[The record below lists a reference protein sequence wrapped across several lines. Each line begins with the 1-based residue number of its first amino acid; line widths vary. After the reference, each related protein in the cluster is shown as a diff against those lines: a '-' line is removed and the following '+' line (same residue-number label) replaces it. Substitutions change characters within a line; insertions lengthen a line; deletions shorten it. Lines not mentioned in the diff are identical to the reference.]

1 MHYLQYLVPLFLVY
15 LALTANLSLPNLV
28 VGVLVAIAATLLV
41 RPKRRAMSA
50 RSVPGAFLA
59 LLEYIFIL
67 AVDVIRNGLQVARIV
82 LTPSLPIKPGIIAI
96 PSLCSTEMGTALSA
110 HAITV
115 SPGELV
121 VEISEDGTMYTHTLD
136 ATDSEKKSAEAQQM
150 RVNLLQR
157 IFP

>member
-1 MHYLQYLVPLFLVY
+1 MHYLQYMIPLFLIY
-15 LALTANLSLPNLV
+15 LALTSNISPANLV
-28 VGVLVAIAATLLV
+28 IGMLVAVAVTVLV
-41 RPKRRAMSA
+41 RPRRKAMSA
-50 RSVPGAFLA
+50 RSVPIAMLA

-67 AVDVIRNGLQVARIV
+67 MVDVIKNGLQVARIV
-82 LTPSLPIKPGIIAI
+82 LTPQLPIQPGIIAI
-96 PSLCSTEMGTALSA
+96 PSQCSTEMGTALSA

-121 VEISEDGTMYTHTLD
+121 VEISEDGVMYTHALD
-136 ATDSEKKSAEAQQM
+136 ARDSEEKSRHAQQM

>member
-1 MHYLQYLVPLFLVY
+1 MHYLQYFVPLLLIY
-15 LALTANLSLPNLV
+15 LALTSDLSLPNILLGLLV
-28 VGVLVAIAATLLV
+28 SFSVTLLI
-41 RPKRRAMSA
+41 RPVRRAMPA
-50 RSVPGAFLA
+50 GRVPGAFLA

-67 AVDVIRNGLQVARIV
+67 ALDVLKNGLQVARIV

-96 PSLCSTEMGTALSA
+96 PSLCATDMGTALSA

-121 VEISEDGTMYTHTLD
+121 VEISEDGVMYTHCLD
-136 ATDSEKKSAEAQQM
+136 ATGSEEKAAEAQRM

>member
-1 MHYLQYLVPLFLVY
+1 MHYLQYFIPLFLIY
-15 LALTANLSLPNLV
+15 LALTSDVSFPNIVLGLLV
-28 VGVLVAIAATLLV
+28 SGAVTLLI
-41 RPKRRAMSA
+41 RPVRRAMPPQ
-50 RSVPGAFLA
+50 RVPVAFLA

-67 AVDVIRNGLQVARIV
+67 MVDVIKNGLQVARIV

-96 PSLCSTEMGTALSA
+96 PSLCATDMGTALSA

-121 VEISEDGTMYTHTLD
+121 VEISEDGIMYTHTLD
-136 ATDSEKKSAEAQQM
+136 ATESEQKAAEAQKM

>member
-1 MHYLQYLVPLFLVY
+1 MHYLQYFVPLFLIY
-15 LALTANLSLPNLV
+15 LALTSDISLPNIFLGIV
-28 VGVLVAIAATLLV
+28 VAVAVTLLI
-41 RPKRRAMSA
+41 RPVRRAMPA
-50 RSVPGAFLA
+50 NRVPGAFLA

-67 AVDVIRNGLQVARIV
+67 MVDVIKNGLQVARIV

-96 PSLCSTEMGTALSA
+96 PSFCATDMGTALSA

-121 VEISEDGTMYTHTLD
+121 VEISEDGIMYTHCLD
-136 ATDSEKKSAEAQQM
+136 ATGSEQKAADAQRM